1 MISFE
6 FTHGLM
12 APILTCDN
20 CDRRIQGTEGIIGCA
35 DHDKTKA
42 IFLHKGRCD
51 RQWSEVHGEMIYW
64 QECEEFIL
72 HLAFNAAP
80 PVKDTL
86 ESLPLPVNNS
96 HAEWRELRPR
106 ISPLVFRRDGHKCV
120 YCGSVER
127 LTVDHIQPQSK
138 GGDHHISNLTTAC
151 RDCNSKKNAKT
162 PEEWK
167 KNGLD

>member
-1 MISFE
+1 MISFV
-6 FTHGLM
+6 FANGLM
-12 APILTCDN
+12 APIIN
-20 CDRRIQGTEGIIGCA
+20 CDCCGLRIQGKEGIVGCA
-35 DHDKTKA
+35 DYDKTTA
-42 IFLHKGRCD
+42 IFLHKGKCD
-51 RQWSEVHGEMIYW
+51 RRWGEARGEMIYW

-72 HLAFNAAP
+72 HLAFNAAA

-86 ESLPLPVNNS
+86 ASLPLPEKTS

-106 ISPLVFRRDGHKCV
+106 ISPLVFRRDGNQCV
-120 YCGSVER
+120 YCGSTER
-127 LTVDHIQPQSK
+127 LTVDHIKPQAR
-138 GGDHHISNLTTAC
+138 GGDHHMSNLTTAC